1 MLVSELA
8 GKASLVAKARTLGFD
23 LEAAPERIQPLLDEV
38 KAREARGYSYEVADG
53 SLALLIERALGN
65 YVPRFTLESFR
76 VIVDDR
82 EDTGALAK
90 DAMSEATIKIH
101 VGNERFVATGEGTGP
116 VGALDSALRMA
127 IVKFY
132 PQVMDMELVDYKV
145 RILEENT
152 GTSAVTRVV
161 ITTRDACGSWG
172 TIGVSENIIE
182 ASWNALVDS
191 IEYGL
196 MRKIGRAHV

>member
-1 MLVSELA
+1 MDSCVFCAIAA
-8 GKASLVAKARTLGFD
+8 GQIPSDRVYEDDQVIAFKDLNPVA
-23 LEAAPERIQPLLDEV
+23 PV
-38 KAREARGYSYEVADG
+38 HV
-53 SLALLIERALGN
+53 LI
-65 YVPRFTLESFR
+65 VPRRHIQSMEQFAASDTHGTL
-76 VIVDDR
+76 
-82 EDTGALAK
+82 T
-90 DAMSEATIKIH
+90 
-101 VGNERFVATGEGTGP
+101 
-116 VGALDSALRMA
+116 
-127 IVKFY
+127 VKFY

-182 ASWNALVDS
+182 ASWNALADS

-196 MRKIGRAHV
+196 MRIGE

>member
-1 MLVSELA
+1 M
-8 GKASLVAKARTLGFD
+8 
-23 LEAAPERIQPLLDEV
+23 
-38 KAREARGYSYEVADG
+38 
-53 SLALLIERALGN
+53 
-65 YVPRFTLESFR
+65 PRFTLESFR

-196 MRKIGRAHV
+196 MRIGE